1 MSRSNALKS
10 PASVW
15 ATQRASSL
23 ASSVG
28 AAAVACWPSAIGLDT
43 RGEFGLGKK
52 RSQMAVGAGVTGF
65 LHIRIAYLRAAVA
78 ANSGSGVG
86 VRGYRE
92 RVASAGG
99 D

>member
-1 MSRSNALKS
+1 MSRSNALRS

-43 RGEFGLGKK
+43 RGGPGLGKK
-52 RSQMAVGAGVTGF
+52 QSQMAVGVGFTRF

-78 ANSGSGVG
+78 ANSMNGAG

-92 RVASAGG
+92 RAASAGG